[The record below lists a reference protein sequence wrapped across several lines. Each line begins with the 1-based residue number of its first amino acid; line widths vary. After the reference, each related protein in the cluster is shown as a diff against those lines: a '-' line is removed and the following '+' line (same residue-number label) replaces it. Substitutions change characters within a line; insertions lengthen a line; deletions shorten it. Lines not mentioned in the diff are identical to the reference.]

1 MSETRQTF
9 LALMEEDP
17 ELKPLAPVMRVLL
30 LTPSRS
36 LAPFLSLA
44 NLWAGLPYEQ
54 RALLVLW
61 LMGTLPIQQ
70 VADLTGVHR
79 RTLYKSDLVKD
90 ALKRKRDEAIGEPPR
105 GDESDDDDPDFDPWA
120 AA

>member
-44 NLWAGLPYEQ
+44 NLWAELPYER
-54 RALLVLW
+54 RAVLVLW
-61 LMGTLPIQQ
+61 LMGALPIQQ
-70 VADLTGVHR
+70 VAELTGVHR
-79 RTLYKSDLVKD
+79 RTLYKSEFFMRVLEQLRAEDM
-90 ALKRKRDEAIGEPPR
+90 GEPPR

-120 AA
+120 TA